1 MTLPDLIPRSVLFGN
16 PDHMAVAVSPDGTRI
31 GWVAPEEG
39 VLNVWV
45 GPLDGSAP
53 AQAVTHDRDRGVRT
67 YAFCHDD
74 RHLLYLQDTAGDE
87 SWRLYL
93 LDLETG
99 ASTLATPGE
108 GVQARIMGHNRWNRG
123 HVLVGLNARDP
134 QLHDVHLLDLATGDL
149 TLVAE
154 NPGFVDWL
162 VDSHLRLR
170 GAVTMDAEGGA
181 QVLLRKD
188 LPASATAGPDP
199 AASDPASYELW
210 LAIPPEDS
218 ASTDVLGFTRDDAG
232 GPGALLLLSSID
244 SNATRLLRHDL
255 AAGTHEVVAADEQ
268 YDVAGVWQDP
278 ATLEVQAVEFLRE
291 RQEVVLLD
299 ASLQADLDAVH
310 ALRENEVDGVPV
322 GDGEVSVG
330 RRERSDR
337 YWTVAVSPSDG
348 PVRFFVYDRTT
359 RTARHLFPH
368 RAELVGRPLAV
379 MEPFSFTA
387 RDGLTVH
394 GYVTFPPG
402 VERSGLPAV
411 LNVHGGPWA
420 RDTWGFDPEAQW
432 LANRGYVCV
441 QVNFRASTGYGK
453 AFLNAGDKQWGAAM
467 QDDLTDAV
475 AHVVAQGWVDPS
487 RVGIYGGSYGGYAV
501 LAGAAFT
508 PDLYRCGIDIVG
520 PSNLATLLA
529 SVPEYWRPMIAMM
542 YRRVGNPETEAD
554 LLAARSP
561 LEHVDKIRIPL
572 LVVQGANDPRVK
584 QAEAE
589 QIVAALTAKGL
600 PHEYLLF
607 EDEGH
612 GLAKPQNRERMYS
625 RAEAFL
631 AEHLGGRVEPPA
643 A

>member
-16 PDHMAVAVSPDGTRI
+16 PDHMAPAVSPDGTRI

-45 GPLDGSAP
+45 GPLDGSSP

-74 RHLLYLQDTAGDE
+74 RHLVYLQDTAGDE
-87 SWRLYL
+87 SWRLYV

-99 ASTLATPGE
+99 EARLATPGE
-108 GVQARIMGHNRWNRG
+108 GVQARIMGHNRWHRG
-123 HVLVGLNARDP
+123 TVLVGLNDRDP
-134 QLHDVHLLDLATGDL
+134 QLHDVHLLDLATGAL
-149 TLVAE
+149 TLVAQ

-162 VDSHLRLR
+162 VDSDLRLR
-170 GAVTMDAEGGA
+170 GAVTMDADGGA

-199 AASDPASYELW
+199 SASDPSSYELY
-210 LAIPPEDS
+210 LAIPPDD
-218 ASTDVLGFTRDDAG
+218 AATTDVLGFTRADDG

-244 SNATRLLRHDL
+244 GNATRLERRDL
-255 AAGTHEVVAADEQ
+255 TDGATTVLAADEQ
-268 YDVAGVWQDP
+268 YDVGGVWQDP
-278 ATLEVQAVEFLRE
+278 ATLEVQAVEFHRD
-291 RQEVVLLD
+291 RQDVVLLD
-299 ASLQADLDAVH
+299 GSLRADLDAIL
-310 ALRENEVDGVPV
+310 ALRAQDGV
-322 GDGEVSVG
+322 GDGELSVG
-330 RRERSDR
+330 RRERGDR
-337 YWTVAVSPSDG
+337 FWTVSLSPSDG
-348 PVRFFVYDRTT
+348 PVQFFVYDRTT
-359 RTARHLFPH
+359 KQARHLFPH

-394 GYVTFPPG
+394 GYLTFPPG
-402 VERSGLPAV
+402 VERRGLPAV

-432 LANRGYVCV
+432 LANRGYLCV
-441 QVNFRASTGYGK
+441 QVNFRSSTGYGK
-453 AFLNAGDKQWGAAM
+453 AFMNAGDKQWGAAM

-475 AHVVAQGWVDPS
+475 AHVVAQGWVDPG

-520 PSNLATLLA
+520 PSNLLTLLA

-542 YRRVGNPETEAD
+542 YRRVGNPQTEEA
-554 LLAARSP
+554 LLRERSP
-561 LEHVDKIRIPL
+561 LFSVDRIRIPL

-589 QIVAALTAKGL
+589 QIVAALTEKGL

-607 EDEGH
+607 DDEGH
-612 GLAKPQNRERMYS
+612 GMAKPQNRERFYA

-631 AEHLGGRVEPPA
+631 AEHLGGRVQPPEA
-643 A
+643 

>member
-16 PDHMAVAVSPDGTRI
+16 PDHMATAISPDGTRL
-31 GWVAPEEG
+31 GWVAPEDG

-45 GPLDGSAP
+45 GPLDGSSP

-74 RHLLYLQDTAGDE
+74 RHLVYLQDTAGDE
-87 SWRLYL
+87 SWRLYV

-99 ASTLATPGE
+99 EATLATPGE
-108 GVQARIMGHNRWNRG
+108 GVQARIIGHNRWHRG
-123 HVLVGLNARDP
+123 TVLVALNARDP
-134 QLHDVHLLDLATGDL
+134 QLHDVHALDLATGEL

-162 VDSHLRLR
+162 VDSEMRLR
-170 GAVTMDAEGGA
+170 GALTMDADGGA
-181 QVLLRKD
+181 QIHLRRT
-188 LPASATAGPDP
+188 LPASADAGPDP
-199 AASDPASYELW
+199 EASDPASYELW
-210 LAIPPEDS
+210 LEVPPDDA
-218 ASTDVLGFTRDDAG
+218 ASTDVLGFTRDETG
-232 GPGALLLLSSID
+232 GPGALLLMSSID
-244 SNATRLLRHDL
+244 ANATRLQRHDL
-255 AAGTHEVVAADEQ
+255 ATGEVVLLGADDR
-268 YDVAGVWQDP
+268 YDVAGAWQNP
-278 ATLEVQAVEFLRE
+278 ETLEVQAVEYLRE

-299 ASLQADLDAVH
+299 PSLQADLDAVH
-310 ALRENEVDGVPV
+310 ALRELPGI
-322 GDGEVSVG
+322 GDGEISVG

-337 YWTVAVSPSDG
+337 WWTVAVSPSDG
-348 PVRFFVYDRTT
+348 PVNFFVYDRTT
-359 RTARHLFPH
+359 RQARHLFPH

-394 GYVTFPPG
+394 GYLTFPSG

-475 AHVVAQGWVDPS
+475 AHVVAQGWVDPD

-508 PDLYRCGIDIVG
+508 PDLYRCGVDIVG

-529 SVPEYWRPMIAMM
+529 SVPEYWRPLISMM

-554 LLAARSP
+554 LLEERSP
-561 LEHVDKIRIPL
+561 LSAVDKIRIPL

-612 GLAKPQNRERMYS
+612 GLAKPQNRERMYA

-643 A
+643 AG